1 MSSHNLT
8 SGDFLAPRSKERKK
22 LNKIA
27 KLYGVEGFDYQGQD
41 EGETGFGPK
50 GRPGSYNGAK
60 GRVENRTT
68 EDVGRDINTAMA
80 NGAMGDYLRYS
91 GKDLPMANDYEGL
104 FALHKDAKKAHKE
117 IGGNNY
123 NNMGADNFKL
133 ANHAF
138 SDWEDNLKSNMSSGD
153 AEEETSPETTAPKGQ
168 SWNDA
173 LASGDLSP
181 NVMAAHERLQAR
193 REARQSRIDGPS
205 ETGIFDFS
213 KGLPPETAA
222 MTAKASSNTPT
233 ETPATRAQAGLRDA
247 VAGVASFPKATNKAK
262 GNEKAFL
269 GMGMGGAALNYVMG
283 HKPKTEAEQAMKDTF
298 MYNSATNA
306 QNFGLAKASAA
317 QQNVHALSN
326 MQMAAG
332 LQYGMGSA
340 SNAMGMNNMFAS
352 QGYF

>member
-1 MSSHNLT
+1 M
-8 SGDFLAPRSKERKK
+8 SGDFLAPHSKDRKK
-22 LNKIA
+22 LNKLA
-27 KLYGVEGFDYQGQD
+27 AFYGVDGFDYQGQD

-60 GRVENRTT
+60 VRVENRTT
-68 EDVGRDINTAMA
+68 KDVARDINTAMA

-91 GKDLPMANDYEGL
+91 GKSLPMADDYEGL

-123 NNMGADNFKL
+123 NNAGSDNFKL

-138 SDWEDNLKSNMSSGD
+138 KEWESKLNSNTGGKG
-153 AEEETSPETTAPKGQ
+153 EEETSSETPNPTGQ

-173 LASGDLSP
+173 VANGSLSP
-181 NVMAAHERLQAR
+181 AVMAAHGRLEERRKQRQAR
-193 REARQSRIDGPS
+193 IDNPS
-205 ETGIFDFS
+205 ETGLFDWS

-222 MTAKASSNTPT
+222 MTAKATSNTPT
-233 ETPATRAQAGLRDA
+233 PTPATRAQAGLSDA
-247 VAGVASFPKATNKAK
+247 VKGVASLPKAINKSK
-262 GNEKAFL
+262 NNEKAFL
-269 GMGMGGAALNYVMG
+269 GMGFGGAALNYVMG
-283 HKPKTEAEQAMKDTF
+283 HKPRTEAEQAMKDTF

-306 QNFGLAKASAA
+306 QNYQIAKASAA
-317 QQNVHALSN
+317 QQNAYALNN

-332 LQYGMGSA
+332 LQFGMGSA
-340 SNAMGMNNMFAS
+340 MNAMGMNNKFAS